1 MLQSVIYSTFP
12 TQMHTTGL
20 GPCRSYAICGNSWK
34 YPCHVSLVKV
44 VPNSGIHNGLQQL
57 ERSSNRSAIVS
68 GARDGLYQGRPDPS
82 QPEAEDQQGSGFS
95 DIRAVPEIT
104 AADKEVHR
112 PATN

>member
-1 MLQSVIYSTFP
+1 MEIRGSTLAMYLLSKLFP
-12 TQMHTTGL
+12 IAVYTMVF
-20 GPCRSYAICGNSWK
+20 SS
-34 YPCHVSLVKV
+34 
-44 VPNSGIHNGLQQL
+44 
-57 ERSSNRSAIVS
+57 SSNRSAIVS